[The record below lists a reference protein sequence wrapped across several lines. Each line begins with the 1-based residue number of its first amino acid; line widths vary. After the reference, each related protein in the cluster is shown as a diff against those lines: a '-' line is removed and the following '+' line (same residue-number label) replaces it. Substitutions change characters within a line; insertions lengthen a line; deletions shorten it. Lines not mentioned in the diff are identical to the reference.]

1 MMPQR
6 INERR
11 LFGRREL
18 TIHAWVQFGRRR
30 EACLIRNISEQG
42 ALVEFET
49 TAPHANQMRLI
60 VDFEDF
66 EVDCDVRRRTENAIG
81 LFFRP
86 PKVALPAARGPNGN
100 ELARRVRSL
109 WKHAQEN

>member
-18 TIHAWVQFGRRR
+18 TIHAWVQFGRCR

-42 ALVEFET
+42 APIEFET
-49 TAPHANQMRLI
+49 TAPRANQMRLI
-60 VDFEDF
+60 VDF

>member
-18 TIHAWVQFGRRR
+18 TIHAWVQFGRCR

-42 ALVEFET
+42 ALIEFET
-49 TAPHANQMRLI
+49 TAPHAN
-60 VDFEDF
+60 
-66 EVDCDVRRRTENAIG
+66 
-81 LFFRP
+81 
-86 PKVALPAARGPNGN
+86 
-100 ELARRVRSL
+100 
-109 WKHAQEN
+109 

>member
-18 TIHAWVQFGRRR
+18 AIHAWVQVGRRR

-42 ALVEFET
+42 ALIEFESM
-49 TAPHANQMRLI
+49 APRANQMRLI

-66 EVDCDVRRRTENAIG
+66 EVDCDVRHRTENAIG
-81 LFFRP
+81 LYFRP
-86 PKVALPAARGPNGN
+86 RKVELPATRGQNGT
-100 ELARRVRSL
+100 ELARQVREL
-109 WKHAQEN
+109 WQHAQLK

>member
-1 MMPQR
+1 
-6 INERR
+6 
-11 LFGRREL
+11 
-18 TIHAWVQFGRRR
+18 
-30 EACLIRNISEQG
+30 
-42 ALVEFET
+42 
-49 TAPHANQMRLI
+49 MRLI

-86 PKVALPAARGPNGN
+86 PKVALPAARGPNGS

>member
-1 MMPQR
+1 MMLQR

-18 TIHAWVQFGRRR
+18 TIHAWVQIGRRR

-42 ALVEFET
+42 ALIEFET
-49 TAPHANQMRLI
+49 TAPRATMMRLI
-60 VDFEDF
+60 VDFEGF
-66 EVDCDVRRRTENAIG
+66 EVDCDVRHRKGNAIG

-86 PKVALPAARGPNGN
+86 EKVALPVARGPDGT
-100 ELARRVRSL
+100 ELARQVREL
-109 WKHAQEN
+109 WQHTQQN